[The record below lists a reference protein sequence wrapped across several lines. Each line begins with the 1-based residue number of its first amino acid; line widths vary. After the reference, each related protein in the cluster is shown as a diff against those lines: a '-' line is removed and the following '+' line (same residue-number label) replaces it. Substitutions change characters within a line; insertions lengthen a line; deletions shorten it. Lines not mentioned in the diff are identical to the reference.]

1 MQPTYLPWMGY
12 FALIDQ
18 VDTFVLLDDVKF
30 NKRSWQQR
38 NRIKTDDGPMW
49 LTVPVLTSGRSE
61 QFIQEVEISTNERWR
76 SKHLKSV
83 QLNYASAAHYSWLE
97 PWLEEVYEREWTKL
111 RALNGHIIKTLSEKL
126 ELEADFV
133 FASELGVKGRK
144 AHRLVNI
151 CQVLGATEYLSPLGS
166 REYIEADNPFPEAG
180 IDLYYQHFEHPTYQ
194 QLHGDFV
201 SHMSVIDLML
211 NEGPSSLEIIRSGER
226 APYTSE
232 EVRQVEA

>member
-49 LTVPVLTSGRSE
+49 LTVPVLTSGRSG
-61 QFIQEVEISTNERWR
+61 QLIQEVEISADERWT

-97 PWLEEVYEREWTKL
+97 PWLEEVYAREWTKL
-111 RALNGHIIKTLSEKL
+111 RALNEHIIQTLSEKL
-126 ELEADFV
+126 DLEADFV

-151 CQVLGATEYLSPLGS
+151 CQALGATEYLSPLGS

-211 NEGPSSLEIIRSGER
+211 NEGPGSLEIIRLGER

-232 EVRQVEA
+232 EASQVEA